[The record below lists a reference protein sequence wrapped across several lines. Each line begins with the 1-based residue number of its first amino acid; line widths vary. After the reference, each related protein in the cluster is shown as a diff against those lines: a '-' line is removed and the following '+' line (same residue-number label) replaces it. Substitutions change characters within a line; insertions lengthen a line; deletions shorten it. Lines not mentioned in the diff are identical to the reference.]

1 MSLLSAL
8 LLAWQDKRAEKL
20 LHRRPPSVTEVV
32 KLTDVK
38 YFPKIFWLVTFIIVC
53 YYASIFPFVA
63 LGK

>member
-20 LHRRPPSVTEVV
+20 LHRKSPDATEVV
-32 KLTDVK
+32 KLTDVRH
-38 YFPKIFWLVTFIIVC
+38 FPGIFWLVTFIIVC
-53 YYASIFPFVA
+53 YYTSIFPFVA